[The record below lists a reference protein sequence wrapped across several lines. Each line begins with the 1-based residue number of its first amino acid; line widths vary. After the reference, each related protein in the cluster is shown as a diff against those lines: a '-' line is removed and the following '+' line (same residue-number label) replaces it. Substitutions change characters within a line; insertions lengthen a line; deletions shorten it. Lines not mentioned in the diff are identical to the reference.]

1 MVSCPRHT
9 LLTRKTAVES
19 RAHEPRTALT
29 RRTLTREQAAPS
41 EGALDNF
48 PHVCLERIMLDT
60 SAPYGTETLE
70 PSTNLPR
77 TFLGPCSSL
86 G

>member
-1 MVSCPRHT
+1 MVSCPRHFADAQDSCEIA
-9 LLTRKTAVES
+9 R
-19 RAHEPRTALT
+19 RAPRTALT
-29 RRTLTREQAAPS
+29 RCTLTREQAAPS

-60 SAPYGTETLE
+60 SAPYGTEALE

-77 TFLGPCSSL
+77 TFLGPSSSL